1 MERKYRIITDEDWTS
16 LEDQVNEY
24 IMDGYHPVGGPF
36 VFTQKDENKMEQQLI
51 CQAMTILLPSR

>member
-24 IMDGYHPVGGPF
+24 IMDGYRPVGGPF
-36 VFTQKDENKMEQQLI
+36 VFTQKDDNNDDQQLI
-51 CQAMTILLPSR
+51 CQAMTIAGLTS